1 VERKGSAAEDGVA
14 IDDREVSTLPRR
26 GTSSALRA
34 RLRALGA
41 CALSDRELL
50 ALLVGEAAQRELIDA
65 GADGLHRLKRLSHRE
80 VERRIGRAAAAR
92 VFASLELGLRAAGL
106 PVQRGRTLRG
116 PADVHGMFGPR
127 LRHVLQEEFH
137 VLLLDARHRLIGTSL
152 VTRGTA
158 DTSLVHAREVFRE
171 AVREGASAVILVH
184 NHPSGDPRPSPEDR
198 TVTRQLSEAG
208 NVVGIPVLDHI
219 IVGDGRY
226 VSMAEE
232 GRMSR

>member
-1 VERKGSAAEDGVA
+1 MEDALAAA
-14 IDDREVSTLPRR
+14 AAFTSTSPRR
-26 GTSSALRA
+26 GKTSTLRE

-41 CALSDRELL
+41 SALSDRELL
-50 ALLVGEAAQRELIDA
+50 VLLIGEAAQRELSDA
-65 GADGLHRLKRLSHRE
+65 CADALHRLRRIPHRE

-92 VFASLELGLRAAGL
+92 VFASLELGMRAAGL
-106 PVQRGRTLRG
+106 PVQRGRALRG
-116 PADVHGMFGPR
+116 PADVHGLFGPR
-127 LRHVLQEEFH
+127 LRHLLQEEFH
-137 VLLLDARHRLIGTSL
+137 VVLLDTRHRLISTSL

-158 DTSLVHAREVFRE
+158 DTSLVHSREVFRE

-208 NVVGIPVLDHI
+208 LVVGIPVLDHI

-232 GRMSR
+232 GRIGR

>member
-1 VERKGSAAEDGVA
+1 M
-14 IDDREVSTLPRR
+14 
-26 GTSSALRA
+26 RA
-34 RLRALGA
+34 RFAR
-41 CALSDRELL
+41 LL
-50 ALLVGEAAQRELIDA
+50 AA
-65 GADGLHRLKRLSHRE
+65 
-80 VERRIGRAAAAR
+80 
-92 VFASLELGLRAAGL
+92 LELGVRAAGEPL
-106 PVQRGRTLRG
+106 ERGRRLHG
-116 PADVHGMFGPR
+116 PGDVHGIFGPR
-127 LRHVLQEEFH
+127 LRHLVQEEFH
-137 VLLLDARHRLIGTSL
+137 VLLLDTRHRLLRAAL

-208 NVVGIPVLDHI
+208 NLVGIPVLDHV

-232 GRMSR
+232 GALRL